1 MQAGRLY
8 TGIGS
13 DVYTCIN
20 PAEPGP
26 TMRTDGGLLLQADL
40 EWWADVTELIGDV
53 HLGACILFRD
63 IAGRAQV
70 GCVRARTVVHGLA
83 LFKMDG
89 GQTVLMDRQSLSKW
103 CMFRELQ
110 NDFVR

>member
-13 DVYTCIN
+13 DVFTCII
-20 PAEPGP
+20 PAQSGAI
-26 TMRTDGGLLLQADL
+26 MRNDGGLFVQADL
-40 EWWADVTELIGDV
+40 EWWADVTELFGDM
-53 HLGACILFRD
+53 HLGACIMFRD
-63 IAGRAQV
+63 LCGRAQV
-70 GCVRARTVVHGLA
+70 GCVKARTVVYGMA

-89 GQTVLMDRQSLSKW
+89 GQTVLLDRQSASKW
-103 CMFRELQ
+103 CLFRELK